1 MNIEQAKTAVRS
13 VQNASHAELSSL
25 TSSIAALFNRSG
37 CLSEACKALVVDELD
52 DLADRV
58 DADLVAQ
65 QMAAAFDNRQRKA
78 A

>member
-25 TSSIAALFNRSG
+25 TASMAALFNRSG

-65 QMAAAFDNRQRKA
+65 QMAAAFDNRQRSA